1 MSFFSV
7 SHFGSPC
14 SVIHILIPFLLDQ
27 KTINE
32 KLFFSLSDS
41 RLTQQNMSTQNRS
54 RNINLLVSCRDAL
67 PLSCMRLVR
76 AKGYVLLNWFHV
88 TNIQHTAKTGIAIR
102 AYSQDRNVIVFILRR
117 SFFLSS
123 RLCYWLKKNIFPMY
137 SPGLKFSIKFLSRGY
152 RQENLSGILK
162 TESLDNAVL
171 ELWLASPSWHMSH
184 YTMLSKYGNCTR
196 QLKIKNKLKI
206 GCF

>member
-1 MSFFSV
+1 MFLLTFNVSFFSV

-67 PLSCMRLVR
+67 PLSCMRLVG

-123 RLCYWLKKNIFPMY
+123 RLCHWLKKKHLPHVFTR
-137 SPGLKFSIKFLSRGY
+137 LKIQHKISIKRISARKSIRY
-152 RQENLSGILK
+152 
-162 TESLDNAVL
+162 
-171 ELWLASPSWHMSH
+171 
-184 YTMLSKYGNCTR
+184 
-196 QLKIKNKLKI
+196 IKNWII
-206 GCF
+206 G

>member
-67 PLSCMRLVR
+67 PLSCMRLVG
-76 AKGYVLLNWFHV
+76 AKGYVLLNWVHV
-88 TNIQHTAKTGIAIR
+88 TNIQHAAKTGIAIR
-102 AYSQDRNVIVFILRR
+102 AYSQDRNVMVFILRR

-123 RLCYWLKKNIFPMY
+123 RLCHWLKKKHLPHVFTR
-137 SPGLKFSIKFLSRGY
+137 LKIQHKISIKRISARKSIRY
-152 RQENLSGILK
+152 
-162 TESLDNAVL
+162 
-171 ELWLASPSWHMSH
+171 
-184 YTMLSKYGNCTR
+184 
-196 QLKIKNKLKI
+196 IKNWII
-206 GCF
+206 G